1 MSRFEKKWTIRKEGG
16 LYPENAPKNVFELCF
31 MFENLMKILPK
42 KLIYNVKQE
51 KSGQFLCLSIKYF
64 H

>member
-1 MSRFEKKWTIRKEGG
+1 MSILCQG
-16 LYPENAPKNVFELCF
+16 LYPENAPKNVFEL
-31 MFENLMKILPK
+31 FENLMKILPK

>member
-1 MSRFEKKWTIRKEGG
+1 MDNKEWGGG

-51 KSGQFLCLSIKYF
+51 KSGQCLSIKYF

>member
-1 MSRFEKKWTIRKEGG
+1 MDKKEWGGG